1 MEKNYYEILEVDK
14 NASKEIIDK
23 AYKTLAKRYH
33 PDLQTQEGK
42 EQKEELMKKV
52 NEAYDVLSDEN
63 KRTAY
68 NQQLASQNV
77 SMDEYQKILLENE
90 LLKQQ
95 LETARQNIQ
104 NNRVYQQNTYSNEQR
119 NTTPNVG
126 QQTNFMANQPYQN
139 PYVQTRKQYRTRR
152 RLTFK
157 QLIKIIG
164 VIVGVILLCALI
176 YQIPPVKEYF
186 NNMYEENIFFKA
198 LVNIFKDTFF
208 TKF

>member
-52 NEAYDVLSDEN
+52 NEAYDVLSEEN

-126 QQTNFMANQPYQN
+126 QQTNFTANQPYQN
-139 PYVQTRKQYRTRR
+139 PYVQTRRQYRTRR

>member
-33 PDLQTQEGK
+33 PDVQTQEGK

-126 QQTNFMANQPYQN
+126 QQTNFTANQPYQN

>member
-42 EQKEELMKKV
+42 EQKEEMMKKV

-68 NQQLASQNV
+68 NQQLESQNV

-126 QQTNFMANQPYQN
+126 QQTNFTQNQQYQN
-139 PYVQTRKQYRTRR
+139 PYVQTRRRYKARR
-152 RLTFK
+152 RPTFK

>member
-42 EQKEELMKKV
+42 EQKEEMMKKV
-52 NEAYDVLSDEN
+52 NEAYDVLSEEN

-126 QQTNFMANQPYQN
+126 QQTNFTANQPYQN

>member
-42 EQKEELMKKV
+42 EQKEEMMKKV

-126 QQTNFMANQPYQN
+126 QQTNFTANQPYQN
-139 PYVQTRKQYRTRR
+139 PYIQTRKQYRTRR

>member
-68 NQQLASQNV
+68 NQQLASKNV

-104 NNRVYQQNTYSNEQR
+104 NNRVHQQNTYSNEQR

-126 QQTNFMANQPYQN
+126 QQTNFTANQPYQN

>member
-42 EQKEELMKKV
+42 EQKEEMMKKV

-126 QQTNFMANQPYQN
+126 QQTNFTANQPYQN
-139 PYVQTRKQYRTRR
+139 PYVQTRRQYRTRR

>member
-14 NASKEIIDK
+14 NASKEVIDK

-42 EQKEELMKKV
+42 EQKEEMMKKV

-126 QQTNFMANQPYQN
+126 QQTNFTANQPYQN

>member
-42 EQKEELMKKV
+42 EQKEEMMKKV

-104 NNRVYQQNTYSNEQR
+104 NNRVHQQNTYSNEQR

-126 QQTNFMANQPYQN
+126 QQTNFTANQPYQN

>member
-42 EQKEELMKKV
+42 EQKEEMMKKV
-52 NEAYDVLSDEN
+52 NEAYDVLSEEN

-90 LLKQQ
+90 LLRQQ

-126 QQTNFMANQPYQN
+126 QQTNFTANQPYQN
-139 PYVQTRKQYRTRR
+139 PYVQTRRQYRTRR

>member
-42 EQKEELMKKV
+42 EQKEEMMKKV
-52 NEAYDVLSDEN
+52 NEAYDVLSEEN

-77 SMDEYQKILLENE
+77 SIDEYQKILLENE

-126 QQTNFMANQPYQN
+126 QQTNFTANQPYQN
-139 PYVQTRKQYRTRR
+139 PYVQTRRQYRTRR

>member
-42 EQKEELMKKV
+42 EQKEEMMKKV

-104 NNRVYQQNTYSNEQR
+104 NNQVYQQNTYSNEQR
-119 NTTPNVG
+119 NTTPKD
-126 QQTNFMANQPYQN
+126 
-139 PYVQTRKQYRTRR
+139 RKS
-152 RLTFK
+152 
-157 QLIKIIG
+157 
-164 VIVGVILLCALI
+164 VV
-176 YQIPPVKEYF
+176 
-186 NNMYEENIFFKA
+186 
-198 LVNIFKDTFF
+198 
-208 TKF
+208 

>member
-42 EQKEELMKKV
+42 EQKEEMMKKV

-90 LLKQQ
+90 LLRQQ

-126 QQTNFMANQPYQN
+126 QQTNFTANQPYQN
-139 PYVQTRKQYRTRR
+139 PYVQTRRQYRTRR

-164 VIVGVILLCALI
+164 VILGVILLCALI

>member
-1 MEKNYYEILEVDK
+1 MKKNYYEILEVDK

-42 EQKEELMKKV
+42 EQKEEMMKKV

-126 QQTNFMANQPYQN
+126 QQTNFTANQPYQN

>member
-42 EQKEELMKKV
+42 EQKEEMMKKV

-63 KRTAY
+63 KRPAY

-126 QQTNFMANQPYQN
+126 QQTNFTANQPYQN
-139 PYVQTRKQYRTRR
+139 PYVQTRRQYRTRR

>member
-42 EQKEELMKKV
+42 EQKEEMMKKV

-104 NNRVYQQNTYSNEQR
+104 NNQVYQQNTYSNEQR

-126 QQTNFMANQPYQN
+126 QQTNFTANQPYQN
-139 PYVQTRKQYRTRR
+139 PYVQTRRQYRTRR

>member
-42 EQKEELMKKV
+42 EQKEEMMKKV

-95 LETARQNIQ
+95 LETVRQNIQ

-126 QQTNFMANQPYQN
+126 QQTNFTANQPYQN

>member
-90 LLKQQ
+90 LLRQQ

-126 QQTNFMANQPYQN
+126 QQTNFTANQPYQN
-139 PYVQTRKQYRTRR
+139 PYVQTRRQYRTRR

>member
-126 QQTNFMANQPYQN
+126 QQTNFTANQPYQN
-139 PYVQTRKQYRTRR
+139 PYVQTRRQYRTRR

>member
-126 QQTNFMANQPYQN
+126 QQTNFTANQPYQK

>member
-42 EQKEELMKKV
+42 EQKEEMMKKV

-126 QQTNFMANQPYQN
+126 QQTNFTANQPYQN

-164 VIVGVILLCALI
+164 VIVGVILLCTLI

>member
-42 EQKEELMKKV
+42 EQKEEMMKKV
-52 NEAYDVLSDEN
+52 NEAYDVLSEEN

-95 LETARQNIQ
+95 LETARQN
-104 NNRVYQQNTYSNEQR
+104 NRVYQQNTYSNEQR

-126 QQTNFMANQPYQN
+126 QQTNFTANQPYQN
-139 PYVQTRKQYRTRR
+139 PYVQTRRQYRTRR

>member
-42 EQKEELMKKV
+42 EQKEEMMKKV

-104 NNRVYQQNTYSNEQR
+104 NNGVYQQNTYSNEQR

-126 QQTNFMANQPYQN
+126 QQTNFTANQPYQN

>member
-126 QQTNFMANQPYQN
+126 QQTNFTANQPYQN

>member
-42 EQKEELMKKV
+42 EQKEEMMKKV
-52 NEAYDVLSDEN
+52 NEAYDVLSEEN

-126 QQTNFMANQPYQN
+126 QQTNFTANQPYQN
-139 PYVQTRKQYRTRR
+139 PYVQTRRQYRTRR

>member
-42 EQKEELMKKV
+42 EQKEEMMKKV

-90 LLKQQ
+90 LLRQQ

-126 QQTNFMANQPYQN
+126 QQTNFTANQPYQN

>member
-126 QQTNFMANQPYQN
+126 QQTNFTSNQPYQN
-139 PYVQTRKQYRTRR
+139 PYVQTRRQYRTRR

>member
-68 NQQLASQNV
+68 NQQLASQSV

-126 QQTNFMANQPYQN
+126 QQTNFTANQPYQN

>member
-33 PDLQTQEGK
+33 PDLQTREGK

-126 QQTNFMANQPYQN
+126 QQTNFTANQPYQN
-139 PYVQTRKQYRTRR
+139 PYVQTRRQYRTRR

>member
-42 EQKEELMKKV
+42 EQKEEMMKKV

-126 QQTNFMANQPYQN
+126 QQTNFTANQPYQN

-164 VIVGVILLCALI
+164 VIVGIILLCALI

>member
-42 EQKEELMKKV
+42 EQKEEMMKKV

-126 QQTNFMANQPYQN
+126 QQTNFTANQPYQN

>member
-1 MEKNYYEILEVDK
+1 M
-14 NASKEIIDK
+14 
-23 AYKTLAKRYH
+23 
-33 PDLQTQEGK
+33 
-42 EQKEELMKKV
+42 
-52 NEAYDVLSDEN
+52 LSDEN

-90 LLKQQ
+90 LLRQQ

-126 QQTNFMANQPYQN
+126 QQTNFTANQPYQN

>member
-42 EQKEELMKKV
+42 EQKEEMMKKV

-126 QQTNFMANQPYQN
+126 QQTNFTENQPYQN

-157 QLIKIIG
+157 QLVKIIG

>member
-42 EQKEELMKKV
+42 EQKEEMMKKV

-90 LLKQQ
+90 LLRQQ

-126 QQTNFMANQPYQN
+126 QQTNFTANQPYQN

-164 VIVGVILLCALI
+164 VTVGVILLCALI

>member
-104 NNRVYQQNTYSNEQR
+104 NNRVHQQNTYSNEQR

-126 QQTNFMANQPYQN
+126 QQTNFTANQPYQN
-139 PYVQTRKQYRTRR
+139 PYVQTRRQYRTRR

>member
-104 NNRVYQQNTYSNEQR
+104 NNRVHQQNTYSNEQR

-126 QQTNFMANQPYQN
+126 QQTNFTANQPYQN

>member
-42 EQKEELMKKV
+42 EQKEEMMKKV

-104 NNRVYQQNTYSNEQR
+104 NNRVYQQNTHSNEQR

-126 QQTNFMANQPYQN
+126 QQTNFTANQPYQN
-139 PYVQTRKQYRTRR
+139 PYVQTRRQYRTRR

>member
-1 MEKNYYEILEVDK
+1 ME
-14 NASKEIIDK
+14 K

-42 EQKEELMKKV
+42 EQKEEMMKKV

-126 QQTNFMANQPYQN
+126 QQTNFTANQPYQN
-139 PYVQTRKQYRTRR
+139 PYVQTRRQYRTRR

>member
-14 NASKEIIDK
+14 NASKEVIDK

-42 EQKEELMKKV
+42 EQKEEMMKKV

-90 LLKQQ
+90 LLRQQ

-126 QQTNFMANQPYQN
+126 QQTNFTANQPYQN

>member
-52 NEAYDVLSDEN
+52 NEAYDVPSDEN

-126 QQTNFMANQPYQN
+126 QQTNFTANQPYQN